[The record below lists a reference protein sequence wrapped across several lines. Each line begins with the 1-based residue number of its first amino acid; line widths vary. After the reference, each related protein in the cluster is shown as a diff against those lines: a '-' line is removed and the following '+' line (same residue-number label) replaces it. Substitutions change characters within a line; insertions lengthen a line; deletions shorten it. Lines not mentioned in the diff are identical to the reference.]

1 MARKFN
7 VATLFERVKHPASLS
22 PYKTPAA
29 MLDAVKS
36 RRKALMSE
44 SVWVSSLVEGDKSL
58 GRLLNMAFERTT
70 RCMRQ

>member
-36 RRKALMSE
+36 RRRA
-44 SVWVSSLVEGDKSL
+44 
-58 GRLLNMAFERTT
+58 LLNMAFERTT